1 MSNRPF
7 SLPRFML
14 SRFVSALGDQVLLF
28 AVPLLILKATQSVAY
43 SGLAFAIEWAPRLF
57 LLPLSGSIADRVDVR
72 TLYRIGDTI
81 RAVVVFG
88 VACLFVFEPTA
99 GVFWPLSIM
108 MAILSICHSIVFIG
122 LEATLPRQMPADQM
136 PKAQS
141 MLQSCDQLSQVIG
154 PALGAT
160 LGSFL
165 GLQTVLFVAAGM
177 FGISMFNALR
187 MPKLVLRSGGEKAR
201 DPLLSSYGI
210 ALGVIRANPI
220 LIALMALTWIINIV
234 YGSFLILTPAVVL
247 QVFQLPERVFGLLQ
261 TSSAVAAILV
271 FLGVPRLHKRL
282 GASGLGIFA
291 SVIFFG
297 GALIAA
303 TGTSG
308 TGIAL
313 FALGSVSVMAAD
325 GIFNVYI
332 RSLRAIVIP
341 KEHFGKTT
349 GFIIMINNF
358 SIPLAGIFV
367 ARMAKTLSVGQM
379 VTAASVGAI
388 TLYLIV
394 LIVAKN
400 LLRYRTVM
408 PSLEFEAESPK
419 SQITA

>member
-1 MSNRPF
+1 
-7 SLPRFML
+7 
-14 SRFVSALGDQVLLF
+14 
-28 AVPLLILKATQSVAY
+28 
-43 SGLAFAIEWAPRLF
+43 
-57 LLPLSGSIADRVDVR
+57 
-72 TLYRIGDTI
+72 
-81 RAVVVFG
+81 
-88 VACLFVFEPTA
+88 
-99 GVFWPLSIM
+99 
-108 MAILSICHSIVFIG
+108 
-122 LEATLPRQMPADQM
+122 
-136 PKAQS
+136 
-141 MLQSCDQLSQVIG
+141 
-154 PALGAT
+154 
-160 LGSFL
+160 
-165 GLQTVLFVAAGM
+165 
-177 FGISMFNALR
+177 
-187 MPKLVLRSGGEKAR
+187 
-201 DPLLSSYGI
+201 
-210 ALGVIRANPI
+210 
-220 LIALMALTWIINIV
+220 MALTWIINIV